1 MNLFLTILL
10 MSITASLVA
19 LAVMIARL
27 CLRRAPKLFSYI
39 LWSAV
44 AVRLLIPVSFS
55 SDFSLLRLVQ
65 PQADAGGGYIGRVAT
80 LMEVQKNP
88 VVDAGIREISRMV
101 HSAFPAIA
109 APATSTSPL
118 QLILTIGSAVW
129 MAGAAV
135 LLIRSIVS
143 YLHLVSRLRT
153 ATLVQDNVYETDRID
168 TPFVCGF
175 WKPKIYI
182 PTGMS
187 EHERSYIVLH
197 EQTHIRR
204 RDYLIK
210 PFAFLLVILH
220 WFNPLMWLSYSLM
233 SKDMEMSCDERVV
246 NKMGDRIKASYSTSL
261 LNMSVGRS
269 GALTGSPLSFGEN
282 DVKARIKHIITYR
295 KPSSWRMAAYTL
307 VIAVLVVGCTANPKQ
322 PPMSS
327 SLQRVAQPLY
337 SGYNLEQLLANKT
350 LYVGSASKVGGLIGG
365 MPKPAG
371 LVADGM
377 ELHTKA
383 QPYGVT
389 VHYVS
394 NDLTGMTEEGEGA
407 VSEVFYRN
415 SILLLSL
422 IDNVDWITYSI
433 AGQAGRYDGAVYS
446 ITFTRG
452 QIDEQIGEDVRRH
465 AADEDGLK
473 RLIDRLSNA
482 RRESIVPL

>member
-1 MNLFLTILL
+1 MNLFLMILP
-10 MSITASLVA
+10 MSITASMVA

-44 AVRLLIPVSFS
+44 AIRLLIPVSFS

-65 PQADAGGGYIGRVAT
+65 PQADVGGGYIGRMPT
-80 LMEVQKNP
+80 WMEVQKNP
-88 VVDAGIREISRMV
+88 VVDAGVREISRMV

-109 APATSTSPL
+109 APVTSISML
-118 QLILTIGSAVW
+118 QLILTIGSTIWV
-129 MAGAAV
+129 AGAAV
-135 LLIRSIVS
+135 LLIRSTVS
-143 YLHLVSRLRT
+143 YSNLVSRLRT
-153 ATLVQDNVYETDRID
+153 ATLVQDNVYETDLID

-204 RDYLIK
+204 RDYWIK

-246 NKMGDRIKASYSTSL
+246 NKIGERIKASYLASL
-261 LNMSVGRS
+261 LNISTGRS
-269 GALTGSPLSFGEN
+269 GALTGSPLAFGEN
-282 DVKARIKHIITYR
+282 DVKARIKNIITYR
-295 KPSSWRMAAYTL
+295 KPSSWMMAAYTL

-322 PPMSS
+322 SPLSS
-327 SLQRVAQPLY
+327 SLQRAAQPLY

-371 LVADGM
+371 LIADGL

-389 VHYVS
+389 VHYVR
-394 NDLTGMTEEGEGA
+394 NDSTGITEEGAGNGET
-407 VSEVFYRN
+407 FYRN

-433 AGQAGRYDGAVYS
+433 GDQAGGYDGAVYS
-446 ITFTRG
+446 ITFTRE

-465 AADEDGLK
+465 AADEAGLK
-473 RLIDRLSNA
+473 RLIDRLPNA
-482 RRESIVPL
+482 KSESVVPL

>member
-1 MNLFLTILL
+1 MNLFLMILP

-19 LAVMIARL
+19 LAVMVGRL
-27 CLRRAPKLFSYI
+27 CLRRVPKLFSYI

-65 PQADAGGGYIGRVAT
+65 TQDAGGGYIGRVAT

-88 VVDAGIREISRMV
+88 VVDAGIREISRLV
-101 HSAFPAIA
+101 NSALPAIA

-118 QLILTIGSAVW
+118 QLILTIGSAIWITGV
-129 MAGAAV
+129 AG

-153 ATLVQDNVYETDRID
+153 ATLVQDNVYETDQID

-187 EHERSYIVLH
+187 ENERSYIVLH

-246 NKMGDRIKASYSTSL
+246 NKMGDRIKVSYSASL
-261 LNMSVGRS
+261 LNMSTGRS
-269 GALTGSPLSFGEN
+269 GALTGSPLAFGEN

-327 SLQRVAQPLY
+327 SLQRVAQPHY
-337 SGYNLEQLLANKT
+337 SGYSLEQLLANKT

-371 LVADGM
+371 LIADGL

-389 VHYVS
+389 VHYVR
-394 NDLTGMTEEGEGA
+394 NDPTGISEEGA
-407 VSEVFYRN
+407 VNGETFYRN
-415 SILLLSL
+415 SILMLSL

-433 AGQAGRYDGAVYS
+433 ADQAGRYDGAVYS

-452 QIDEQIGEDVRRH
+452 QIEEQIGEDVRRH
-465 AADEDGLK
+465 AADEVGLK
-473 RLIDRLSNA
+473 RLIDRLPNA
-482 RRESIVPL
+482 KSESVVPL